1 MLSHVSQQLGQYFA
15 SGSIDYAPEN
25 INVLARLV
33 YMPVTS
39 DPDVSRLCGLT
50 LSAGEVQR
58 SGRFSTAAD
67 RAHFNQRRAFR
78 RYCGATAIASNQPLE
93 EIDFSATKNGRPFL
107 PGYPD
112 ISFGFSSCQD
122 GFLGAWSATH
132 AIGVDIESKARQMDF
147 IALARQFFSETE
159 VAVVE
164 GMQGLK
170 RIRAFYQLWTLKE
183 AALKCIGE
191 GLPFGLDTFE
201 FELTPALQIVKAPF
215 EHGGPDSFFANIIE
229 ESDRCAAVVIRH
241 QNGIARD
248 LPWK

>member
-1 MLSHVSQQLGQYFA
+1 MLSRVSQQLDQYFA
-15 SGSIDYAPEN
+15 SGSFDYTPAN
-25 INVLARLV
+25 RNGLAQLV

-39 DPDVSRLCGLT
+39 DPDVSSLCALT

-58 SGRFSTAAD
+58 SGRFSSGAD

-78 RYCGATAIASNQPLE
+78 RFCAAAAIGSNKPLE
-93 EIDFSATKNGRPFL
+93 KIDFSETNNGRPFL

-122 GFLGAWSATH
+122 GFLGAWSGTH
-132 AIGVDIESKARQMDF
+132 EIGVDIESKARQMDF

-159 VAVVE
+159 VALVE
-164 GMQGLK
+164 DMRGSR

-191 GLPFGLDTFE
+191 GLPFGLDAFE
-201 FELTPALQIVKAPF
+201 FELTPALRIVKAPF
-215 EHGGPDSFFANIIE
+215 EHGGPDPFFANIIE
-229 ESDRCAAVVIRH
+229 ESDRCAAVVIRQ
-241 QNGIARD
+241 QNKVAGD
-248 LPWK
+248 LPRK